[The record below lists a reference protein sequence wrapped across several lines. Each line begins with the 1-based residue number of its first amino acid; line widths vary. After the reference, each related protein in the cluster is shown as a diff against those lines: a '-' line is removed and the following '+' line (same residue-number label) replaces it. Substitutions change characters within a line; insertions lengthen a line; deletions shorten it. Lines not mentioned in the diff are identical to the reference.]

1 MSWEQKY
8 NELFGFMKTY
18 IKHLHKREDELRK
31 INNLSRYAWE
41 QVERKPEEAKELF
54 KKIYTISSDED
65 TSKWYNCAHCD
76 AGYPDQ
82 ECTCEEQENGYRKQE
97 HPPECKW
104 HKDWH
109 SCNCGLFDNK
119 ESEE

>member
-1 MSWEQKY
+1 MKQDAWEQKY

-18 IKHLHKREDELRK
+18 IKHLRKREGELRK

-82 ECTCEEQENGYRKQE
+82 ECTCE
-97 HPPECKW
+97 
-104 HKDWH
+104 
-109 SCNCGLFDNK
+109 
-119 ESEE
+119 SEE